1 MEKQYVQMML
11 ESLQKK
17 ERVLKELINKSEEQ
31 REVLSATEVDWDAFD
46 NITVDKGVLIDE
58 LLKLDEGFESLFER
72 VKGPL
77 TEQKEAYKTEIGFMQ
92 ATIRSLTEN
101 SAKLEALE
109 QRNKT
114 LVETKIAE
122 SRQNLKQSKL
132 GSKAAIEYYQRMNK
146 INTVD
151 PQLMDKKS

>member
-1 MEKQYVQMML
+1 MDKQYIQMMI

-17 ERVLKELINKSEEQ
+17 VQVLDELIKKSNVQ
-31 REVLSATEVDWDAFD
+31 REVVSAEMVDWDAFD
-46 NITVDKGVLIDE
+46 NITVDKGILIDE

-77 TEQKEAYKTEIGFMQ
+77 TQNKDMYKTEIGFMQ
-92 ATIRSLTEN
+92 ATIRSLSEK
-101 SAKLEALE
+101 SAELETME
-109 QRNKT
+109 QRTKK

-122 SRQNLKQSKL
+122 SRQSIKQSKL
-132 GSKAAIEYYQRMNK
+132 GSQAAIEYYQRMNK
-146 INTVD
+146 INVVD